1 MKTLLALLSM
11 FSISQSATLN
21 VRAGQYLGVDG
32 LNFVYGADRV
42 RGGEISVQSDFSL
55 QVYLSGTNTA
65 WIYYGSDFGNNAW
78 DGHGDL

>member
-1 MKTLLALLSM
+1 MTGLERNVM
-11 FSISQSATLN
+11 ISLI
-21 VRAGQYLGVDG
+21 
-32 LNFVYGADRV
+32 ADTW
-42 RGGEISVQSDFSL
+42 